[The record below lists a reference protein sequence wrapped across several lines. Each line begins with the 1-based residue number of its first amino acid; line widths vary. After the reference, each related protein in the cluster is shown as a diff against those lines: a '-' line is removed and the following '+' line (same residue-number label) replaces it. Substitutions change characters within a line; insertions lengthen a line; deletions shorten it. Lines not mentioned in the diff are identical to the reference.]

1 MYFPLVSRLHSCNI
15 IVDFLWHIM
24 NIAKVNVVL
33 VEGDRDK
40 KQQINITKYKHILKI
55 IKPYT

>member
-1 MYFPLVSRLHSCNI
+1 
-15 IVDFLWHIM
+15 M